1 MEKEKSIIPSV
12 ANLLL
17 SNFFCQIE
25 SPCSTVKT
33 QESGRVFISRKPFF
47 PLLSEN
53 GLLVLND
60 DFKTHQKFIFLHWL
74 FILP

>member
-1 MEKEKSIIPSV
+1 MEKEKSIFPSV

-17 SNFFCQIE
+17 SNGFCQTE
-25 SPCSTVKT
+25 SPCPTVKI
-33 QESGRVFISRKPFF
+33 QESGRAFISRKPFF
-47 PLLSEN
+47 PPLSEN

-60 DFKTHQKFIFLHWL
+60 DFKTHQKFISLHWL